1 MSDTLLTSLIL
12 LTAGSLLILFAG
24 IVRVK
29 TPGLRGF
36 LFGAGLIVCF
46 LSLFVVIM
54 GGK

>member
-1 MSDTLLTSLIL
+1 MDNTLLVSLIL
-12 LTAGSLLILFAG
+12 LTAGSLMILFAG
-24 IVRVK
+24 IVPVR

-46 LSLFVVIM
+46 LSVYIIST